1 MYFLRLWQ
9 GNNKSKEKTIKEEK
23 MFQRRLSL

>member
-1 MYFLRLWQ
+1 LWQ